1 MLIDTDVLIWYLRG
15 NLRAAEVIEN
25 SSSFSMSAVSY
36 MELVQ
41 GMRNK
46 SELNLLRR
54 TLREWN
60 TEIISLNAE
69 ITAKAIVYVEQHFLS
84 HAVQV
89 ADALIAASAIHL
101 GQPLLTA
108 NDKHYR
114 VIKELQCHVFRP

>member
-46 SELNLLRR
+46 AELNLLRR

-108 NDKHYR
+108 NIKHYR
-114 VIKELQCHVFRP
+114 VIKELQCQVFRP

>member
-46 SELNLLRR
+46 AELNLLRR

-114 VIKELQCHVFRP
+114 VIKELQCQVFRP

>member
-15 NLRAAEVIEN
+15 NLRAAKVIEN
-25 SSSFSMSAVSY
+25 SSHFTISAVSY

-46 SELNLLRR
+46 AELNLLRR
-54 TLREWN
+54 TLREWH

-108 NDKHYR
+108 NVKHYR
-114 VIKELQCHVFRP
+114 VIKELQCQVFRP

>member
-46 SELNLLRR
+46 AELNLLRR

-89 ADALIAASAIHL
+89 ADALIDASAIHL

>member
-46 SELNLLRR
+46 AELNLLRR